1 MILDLNSKSYIEQV
15 HQSQGSS
22 SILSAMRRQAHILS
36 RLSTETCRP
45 SRVRVWSVNVKTIIQ
60 GIFYI

>member
-36 RLSTETCRP
+36 RP
-45 SRVRVWSVNVKTIIQ
+45 SVLKLAVHLE
-60 GIFYI
+60 